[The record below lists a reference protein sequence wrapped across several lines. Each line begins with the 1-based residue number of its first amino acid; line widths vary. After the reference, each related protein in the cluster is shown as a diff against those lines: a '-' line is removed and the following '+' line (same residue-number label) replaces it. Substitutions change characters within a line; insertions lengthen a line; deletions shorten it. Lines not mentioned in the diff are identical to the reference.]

1 MVPTR
6 FVERRDVGILAAVAV
21 GAGMIILFL
30 LAGITV
36 AVGNS
41 VPTEYWAAAGSLS
54 GALVGLLAPQPATR
68 GSLTRLAARMSAAV
82 PGGAGGGAGGGG
94 AGGDGV
100 PGSAPSG
107 ALAATAVGAMARGAP
122 ARGGGQAAP
131 DVDLTEA
138 AQVPYQVSPDE
149 VAAYSAQTARVEAVT
164 RAASTAPLYDLRII
178 GLLVV
183 GVAAFGVGIWLALTV
198 GNHSPATASDTAVQN
213 AATALIAL
221 GSAAGGA
228 LVGVLS
234 PTPGRSQP

>member
-1 MVPTR
+1 MAVVPKLSMDK
-6 FVERRDVGILAAVAV
+6 RDVGIMAVTAV

-68 GSLTRLAARMSAAV
+68 GSLTRLAARMGAAV

-94 AGGDGV
+94 ARGGGV
-100 PGSAPSG
+100 PGSAPSE
-107 ALAATAVGAMARGAP
+107 ALAGAGVGRGVSPGWGAAP
-122 ARGGGQAAP
+122 APTQ
-131 DVDLTEA
+131 VDITEA
-138 AQVPYQVSPDE
+138 AQTSYQVPAE
-149 VAAYSAQTARVEAVT
+149 QIPAFAAQTTRVEAVT
-164 RAASTAPLYDLRII
+164 QAAASAPSYDLRVI
-178 GLLVV
+178 GLLVL
-183 GVAAFGVGIWLALTV
+183 GVAAFAVGVWLALTV
-198 GNHSPATASDTAVQN
+198 GDHSPATASDTAVAN

-228 LVGVLS
+228 LVGLLS
-234 PTPGRSQP
+234 PTPGRSAA